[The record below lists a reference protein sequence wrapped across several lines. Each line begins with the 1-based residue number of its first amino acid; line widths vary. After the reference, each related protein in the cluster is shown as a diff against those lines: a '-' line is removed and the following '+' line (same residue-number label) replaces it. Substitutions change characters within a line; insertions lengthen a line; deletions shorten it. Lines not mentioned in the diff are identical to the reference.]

1 MRAAHAAVHA
11 ADFAALSEADQV
23 ERLVAASGAGR
34 ANIGRYCSLNLY
46 ALGRLGTLE
55 FRRFHGTLDAALLIR
70 WAHFCVA
77 FVDAFAAAP
86 WSPIEDCRTAD
97 EALDEL
103 AAAQEAATPEELM
116 QRMRGH
122 VDPETSDYFMRAA
135 LGG

>member
-1 MRAAHAAVHA
+1 M
-11 ADFAALSEADQV
+11 
-23 ERLVAASGAGR
+23 
-34 ANIGRYCSLNLY
+34 GRYCSLNLY

-86 WSPIEDCRTAD
+86 WSPIEDCHTAD
-97 EALDEL
+97 EALDAL

-135 LGG
+135 LGGYLAF